1 MPSPSEVFLRLV
13 ESLAAKKTDDLHL
26 LYAEDAFVTHP
37 FAYPESRFEGREAL
51 REHFAQVPGMP
62 FEMTVRD
69 VVVHETADPEVIVAE
84 FVYDGRNTAT
94 GVRFTVP
101 NIFVMRIR
109 DGLIVEARDYAH
121 HRAFAEALGSRS

>member
-1 MPSPSEVFLRLV
+1 MPSPKEVFLRVV
-13 ESLAAKKTDDLHL
+13 ESLAAKKVDDLHL
-26 LYAEDAFVTHP
+26 LYAEDAVVSHP
-37 FAYPESRFEGREAL
+37 FTHPESRFEGREAL

-69 VVVHETADPEVIVAE
+69 VVVHETSDPEVIVAE
-84 FVYDGRNTAT
+84 FAYDGRNTGT
-94 GVRFTVP
+94 GARFTVP

-121 HRAFAEALGSRS
+121 HRAFSAAMEARS

>member
-1 MPSPSEVFLRLV
+1 MPSPHEVFLQVV
-13 ESLAAKKTDDLHL
+13 EGLAAKKTADLHL

-37 FAYPESRFEGREAL
+37 FAHPESRFEGREAL
-51 REHFAQVPGMP
+51 REHFAQVPSMP

-84 FVYDGRNTAT
+84 FSYDGRNTGT
-94 GVRFTVP
+94 GARFTIP

-121 HRAFAEALGSRS
+121 HRAFTEAMGARS